1 MNNFPAKD
9 RPTMLERW
17 KALAEIENRRA
28 RQFWGAPVGTYVPP
42 AIIGDPEENA
52 ARERRDAQIE
62 HFHLNNPTAGCIF

>member
-1 MNNFPAKD
+1 
-9 RPTMLERW
+9 MLERW
-17 KALAEIENRRA
+17 KALVEIENRRA
-28 RQFWGAPVGTYVPP
+28 RQIWGAPVGTYVPP